1 MNKPN
6 VLVIMSD
13 QFKATASHLWGST
26 FCKTPSLERMAD
38 EGVRFENAF
47 TPHPLCVPAR
57 VSLWRSQF
65 PHAHGSRRNELL
77 MWTEGTHAFQIWKEE
92 GFDVGLIGKNHCFDR
107 PEDLDLFDVW
117 CEISHGGFNRRSGF
131 PNKGMEWVRPVEAI
145 EEAHAMRRNMPDRG
159 AHTSYAVTDFPLEDY
174 GTGVVTS
181 QTVRFLEEHR
191 EDPFALWVSYPDP
204 HSPYEAPKKYADM
217 FAPDV
222 IDLPPWGEDD
232 LETLPERNRVLYHML
247 SREDE
252 PMENVYGYLA
262 CYYGMVR
269 FLDDG
274 VGRILDALERLDLR
288 ENTIVVFCADHGDF
302 AGEHCMGQKGGVFYD
317 CLTHIPMIVSYPGHI
332 PEGEAE
338 EGMVNLIDVVPTLF
352 NLQGISTP
360 RCMQGE
366 PLPTVTDTVPQN
378 TAFSEYGAG
387 GPPFTMEDLRE
398 LPQPYGRYALMQ
410 SLRWREAEGR
420 RKMVRTR
427 DWKYVHDPM
436 DDKDELYDLVNDP
449 WELTNVIDDPTH
461 DLVVRDLQARLADW
475 SIMTEDGHCVPLPED
490 KYYDLPWER

>member
-1 MNKPN
+1 
-6 VLVIMSD
+6 
-13 QFKATASHLWGST
+13 
-26 FCKTPSLERMAD
+26 
-38 EGVRFENAF
+38 
-47 TPHPLCVPAR
+47 
-57 VSLWRSQF
+57 
-65 PHAHGSRRNELL
+65 
-77 MWTEGTHAFQIWKEE
+77 
-92 GFDVGLIGKNHCFDR
+92 
-107 PEDLDLFDVW
+107 
-117 CEISHGGFNRRSGF
+117 
-131 PNKGMEWVRPVEAI
+131 MEWVRPVEAI
-145 EEAHAMRRNMPDRG
+145 EEAHAVRRNMPDRG
-159 AHTSYAVTDFPLEDY
+159 PHTPYAVTDFPLEDY

-181 QTVRFLEEHR
+181 QTVRFLEEHQ

-204 HSPYEAPKKYADM
+204 HAPYEAPKKYADM
-217 FAPDV
+217 FPPDV

-232 LETLPERNRVLYHML
+232 KEAMPERNRVLYHML

-274 VGRILDALERLDLR
+274 VGQILDALERLELR
-288 ENTIVVFCADHGDF
+288 DNTIVVLCADHGDF

-317 CLTHIPMIVSYPGHI
+317 CLTHIPMIVSYPSHI
-332 PEGEAE
+332 PEGEVE
-338 EGMVNLIDVVPTLF
+338 EGMVNLVDVVPTLLS
-352 NLQGISTP
+352 LQGITVP

-366 PLPTVTDTVPQN
+366 PLPTVTDTLPRD

-387 GPPFTMEDLRE
+387 GPPFTMEDLRD
-398 LPQPYGRYALMQ
+398 LSQPYGRYALMQ

-427 DWKYVHDPM
+427 EWKYVHDPM
-436 DDKDELYDLVNDP
+436 GDKDELYDLVNDP

-475 SIMTEDGHCVPLPED
+475 SIMTEDGHCVPLPGE